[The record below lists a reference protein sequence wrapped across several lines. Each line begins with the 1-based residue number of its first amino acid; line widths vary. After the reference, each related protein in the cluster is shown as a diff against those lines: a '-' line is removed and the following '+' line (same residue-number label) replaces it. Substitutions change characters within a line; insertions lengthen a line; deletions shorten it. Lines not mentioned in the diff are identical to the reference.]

1 MAISSLGGK
10 ISFPL
15 ACAYC
20 ATKFGV
26 RGFMLALY
34 DELCVDNSEKYVK
47 TTTVYPS
54 FINTRKCLGDILDTM
69 GEFAPRM
76 TPEYVAKEIVI
87 GMDNITIDECML
99 YNDCDFRNSP
109 QQIGRHTA

>member
-34 DELCVDNSEKYVK
+34 DELCVDHSEKYVK

-76 TPEYVAKEIVI
+76 TPEYVAKEIVN
-87 GMDNITIDECML
+87 GMNNISIDECML
-99 YNDCDFRNSP
+99 NNDCDFRNSP
-109 QQIGRHTA
+109 